1 MATSVIQTNG
11 SKPWELTVPKKDH
24 YSPDEVI
31 QAYFKGKEV
40 GKADGLK
47 EGSEATRQLLLKALT
62 ENLSKAGSET
72 NKVLKAF
79 KVQKLKTES
88 ALLRIDSWHRFS
100 VMIVATEAAFKSD
113 KLLKVYD
120 VVNALESTVTN
131 DQFHIRFSFVAGGK
145 DLDPKALAAD
155 GYVLKLK
162 S

>member
-1 MATSVIQTNG
+1 MARSLGN
-11 SKPWELTVPKKDH
+11 STVPKKEH
-24 YSPDEVI
+24 FSTDEVI

-40 GKADGLK
+40 GQK

-62 ENLSKAGSET
+62 ENLAKAGSET

-79 KVQKLKTES
+79 KAQRLKTES
-88 ALLRIDSWHRFS
+88 ALLRIDSWHHFS
-100 VMIVATEAAFKSD
+100 VMIVASESAFRSD

-145 DLDPKALAAD
+145 HLNPKALAAD

-162 S
+162 N

>member
-1 MATSVIQTNG
+1 M
-11 SKPWELTVPKKDH
+11 E
-24 YSPDEVI
+24 
-31 QAYFKGKEV
+31 
-40 GKADGLK
+40 
-47 EGSEATRQLLLKALT
+47 
-62 ENLSKAGSET
+62 AGSET

-79 KVQKLKTES
+79 KAHKLKTES